1 MPAQEQ
7 HLKECFV
14 DIVCR
19 KLQQLELHRAPVVFG
34 TNCEAKSLHSHLF
47 FTRLTKGRTF
57 STSLAAM
64 VAIDDPFYKLSG
76 NTVFFLLTNVQQVDI
91 VFKTLVKMLF
101 LVRHAALN
109 MLFPGYALVFS
120 KKGRQGIRE
129 VELC

>member
-1 MPAQEQ
+1 MKQNPYI
-7 HLKECFV
+7 
-14 DIVCR
+14 D
-19 KLQQLELHRAPVVFG
+19 
-34 TNCEAKSLHSHLF
+34 SHLF